1 VRGETRHT
9 TRFKKESGGTAANR
23 EFKAKGKRRASRSRS
38 SFLHALI
45 SQRVLRGV
53 KRRVLCM
60 SLWQGGRELKTLVC
74 SGSVKTQVQCHAVAR
89 TLSLYEDARLMKV

>member
-9 TRFKKESGGTAANR
+9 TGFKEKSGGTAANR

-45 SQRVLRGV
+45 SQRVG
-53 KRRVLCM
+53 
-60 SLWQGGRELKTLVC
+60 E
-74 SGSVKTQVQCHAVAR
+74 
-89 TLSLYEDARLMKV
+89 E

>member
-9 TRFKKESGGTAANR
+9 TCFKKESGGTAANR
-23 EFKAKGKRRASRSRS
+23 EFKGKRRASRSRS

-45 SQRVLRGV
+45 SQRVLQGV

-89 TLSLYEDARLMKV
+89 TWSLHEDARLMKV